1 MKGKKTL
8 LTEEGLKE
16 LQDELDE
23 LINVKRPANL
33 KAIKEA
39 RALGDL
45 SENAD
50 YDAAKNDQAEL
61 DELINIKRPENIQA
75 IKEARALGDLSENAE
90 YDAARNEQA
99 VIEARIKQLEK
110 MLENVSIIT
119 DVSSDKVSIG
129 NTVSIKYVEDED
141 EEEYKIVGSQ
151 EADPFESKISN
162 ESPIAKA
169 LLNKKVGDIVEVES
183 PNGVY
188 KIEIT
193 EIK

>member
-1 MKGKKTL
+1 MKEKKPTL

-16 LQDELDE
+16 LQVELDE

-61 DELINIKRPENIQA
+61 E
-75 IKEARALGDLSENAE
+75 G
-90 YDAARNEQA
+90 
-99 VIEARIKQLEK
+99 RIKKIEK
-110 MLENVSIIT
+110 MLENYEIIENKT
-119 DVSSDKVSIG
+119 SDKVALGSR
-129 NTVSIKYVEDED
+129 VEIKYVDDDETD
-141 EEEYKIVGSQ
+141 EYMIVGSQ
-151 EADPFESKISN
+151 EADPFASKISN

-169 LLNKKVGDIVEVES
+169 LLNKKVGDVVDVES

-193 EIK
+193 GIK